1 VRPHLVSRKNKG
13 EKQMTTAMTMNENN
27 DPMEMMKE
35 QFYCGMEGDT
45 QNKIM
50 SNDSKEK
57 QFLNEISMIADKAE
71 EELTQATFQLGQAA
85 LDPDKWSE
93 RNGKTLECNIL
104 KEKIKLIKDIS
115 EMYVNMFDVA

>member
-1 VRPHLVSRKNKG
+1 
-13 EKQMTTAMTMNENN
+13 MTTAMTMNENN

>member
-1 VRPHLVSRKNKG
+1 MRPHLVRRKNKG

-27 DPMEMMKE
+27 DSMEMMKE